1 VTPLHRSRQA
11 PNLDQRL
18 QALRQVVDIG
28 RDRFELSL
36 VDDARG
42 VLERGMERMGF
53 GSNLTV
59 VALTG
64 ATGTGKS
71 SLFNKLSGA
80 ELSPVGVRRPTT
92 ETSQAAVWGEASE
105 VLDWLGVA
113 RRHGVSDAEL
123 DGLVLLDLPDHDSTE
138 VEHRLEVDRLVR
150 LVDVFVW
157 VVDPQKYADAAL
169 HDGYLRP
176 LATHAAVTLVVLNQV
191 DKLTEAERRQ
201 CVSDLTRLLKDDGL
215 PTVQVLSTSAIT
227 GEGLESLRHTIEA
240 RVREERASAERL
252 SADLDRLAARLAPAC
267 GSATAG
273 ALAGGERDRLI
284 DALATAAGVDVV
296 VVAIAQAHRR
306 DAGLAMGWPF
316 TRWLRRF
323 RPDPLGR
330 LHLRR
335 RGEGGRTSLPGPTP
349 LHRARLDNAIRRV
362 AASAAVE
369 LPAPWPDSVKHAI
382 SASPDD
388 LLNELDSVV
397 SSTDLGE
404 AGRPAWW
411 SIANGIQTLLATVA
425 ILGFAWLAVLFAL
438 EWLRIPRPPTPKVEE
453 IPWPTLALVGGLLA
467 GLLFSVIFQQ
477 LARLGA
483 RRRRRR
489 AEQRLREGIG
499 RIADERVLTPIA
511 LELGIFTTFCT
522 ALTALRGERART

>member
-1 VTPLHRSRQA
+1 MKQLNRGKQA
-11 PNLDQRL
+11 LDLDRRL

-28 RDRFELSL
+28 RERFEPSL

-42 VLERGMERMGF
+42 VLERGTERMGF
-53 GSNLTV
+53 GKNVTV

-80 ELSPVGVRRPTT
+80 ELAPVGVLRPTT
-92 ETSQAAVWGEASE
+92 SAAQAAVWGEASE

-113 RRHGVSDAEL
+113 RRHGQSDPEL

-138 VEHRLEVDRLVR
+138 VDHRLEVDRLVQ
-150 LVDVFVW
+150 LVDVFAW

-176 LATHAAVTLVVLNQV
+176 LATHAAVTVVVLNQV

-201 CVSDLTRLLKDDGL
+201 CVSDLSRLLKLDGL
-215 PTVQVLSTSAIT
+215 PHVQILSTSAVT
-227 GEGLESLRHTIEA
+227 GEGLDSLRETIEA
-240 RVREERASAERL
+240 RVREERAAAERL
-252 SADLDRLAARLAPAC
+252 SADLDRLSVRLAPLC
-267 GSATAG
+267 GSAKG
-273 ALAGGERDRLI
+273 QGLSSEERERLI
-284 DALATAAGVDVV
+284 DALAVAGGVDVV
-296 VVAIAQAHRR
+296 VDALAQAHRR

-316 TRWLRRF
+316 TRWLRRL

-335 RGEGGRTSLPGPTP
+335 RGEGGRTSLPATTP
-349 LHRARLDNAIRRV
+349 LQRAQVENAVRRV
-362 AASAAVE
+362 AGSEGVE
-369 LPAPWPDSVKHAI
+369 LPPPWPESVK
-382 SASPDD
+382 SSVTTSTGD
-388 LLNELDSVV
+388 LLNQLDAAV

-404 AGRPAWW
+404 NGRAAWW
-411 SIANGIQTLLATVA
+411 SFANGIQTLLATIA
-425 ILGFAWLAVLFAL
+425 ILGFAWLALLFAL
-438 EWLRIPRPPTPKVEE
+438 EWLQIPRPPTPEVED

-467 GLLFSVIFQQ
+467 GFLLSVVFQQ

-489 AEQRLREGIG
+489 AEQRLRDA
-499 RIADERVLTPIA
+499 IAQVADRDVLSPIER
-511 LELGIFTTFCT
+511 ELDTYRTFCS
-522 ALTALRGERART
+522 ALAALRGQPART